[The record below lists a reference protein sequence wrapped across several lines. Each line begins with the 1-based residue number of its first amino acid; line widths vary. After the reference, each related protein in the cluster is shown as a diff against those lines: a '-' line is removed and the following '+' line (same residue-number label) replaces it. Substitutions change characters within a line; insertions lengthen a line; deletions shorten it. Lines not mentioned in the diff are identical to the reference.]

1 MGLLESKMRSDHEP
15 PEVVAK
21 RGWRYHHVGI
31 PTEEVRPGEKHLEM
45 YGMHVSRFP
54 ESPYGIEWMRFDADS
69 PLPEMIRRLP
79 HIAFEVEDLEKAL
92 EGKDVLWPP
101 GSPSEGV
108 RSAMI
113 VDNGALIELLW
124 FGRNYAGGTKAQ

>member
-1 MGLLESKMRSDHEP
+1 MTRNDHEP
-15 PEVVAK
+15 PEVVAH

-31 PTEEVRPGEKHLEM
+31 PTREIRPGEKHLEM
-45 YGMHVSRFP
+45 YGMHVSGFS

-69 PLPEMIRRLP
+69 PLPELIRRIP
-79 HIAFEVEDLEKAL
+79 HVAFEVEDLEREL
-92 EGKDVLWPP
+92 EGKEVLWPP

-113 VDNGALIELLW
+113 VESGALIELLW
-124 FGRNYAGGTKAQ
+124 FGRNHARTTGT